1 MCGFQ
6 KCFYL
11 EFPISPSGSLSS
23 YKRGRVFPTGN
34 PDGRHIFTIGRAHP
48 TLARNRLKIHMQ
60 VASKFGVSLET
71 VQESVLAHLKNDE
84 TNSPADQ
91 YSVAYQLTIDNMNL
105 QSKVIFRTFQPI
117 RCHTEVE
124 AVTPPYDIPD
134 KLMRHSL
141 CHIAYLNPLQPLS
154 ISVIFF

>member
-1 MCGFQ
+1 M
-6 KCFYL
+6 
-11 EFPISPSGSLSS
+11 
-23 YKRGRVFPTGN
+23 
-34 PDGRHIFTIGRAHP
+34 
-48 TLARNRLKIHMQ
+48 
-60 VASKFGVSLET
+60 ET

-117 RCHTEVE
+117 RCHTEVM

-134 KLMRHSL
+134 KLMRHGQL
-141 CHIAYLNPLQPLS
+141 EPPIPR
-154 ISVIFF
+154 